1 MFTIRVQEPVCNFAV
16 TVDLA
21 SSNQVVT
28 MDLHPVAN
36 PVDLKAS
43 DPHYVEKFMAL
54 FASKYKN
61 RNSKKEGKGSF
72 YRENIKF
79 HA

>member
-1 MFTIRVQEPVCNFAV
+1 
-16 TVDLA
+16 
-21 SSNQVVT
+21 

-36 PVDLKAS
+36 PFDLKAS
-43 DPHYVEKFMAL
+43 DPHYVEKSMAL
-54 FASKYKN
+54 FATKYKN
-61 RNSKKEGKGSF
+61 RNSKKNYLGKGSF